1 MHCSEMR
8 FHATFISLLH
18 ITPHITIVEKT
29 LNFCLQ
35 IILLTI
41 HLKFVITKNSPSFS
55 YYATKTWLIIYEH
68 IFFGW
73 AAYHKEHVTVHL
85 IPEQAKTWP
94 LWQVSLHLNSFITT
108 VLFRL
113 AEAKVV
119 MNCTLSRYVWGMQLP
134 DFTFC
139 IFMQTIFGMD
149 SFNWQL

>member
-8 FHATFISLLH
+8 FHATFISLQH
-18 ITPHITIVEKT
+18 ITPHITIEEKT

-55 YYATKTWLIIYEH
+55 YYATRTWLIIYEH

-94 LWQVSLHLNSFITT
+94 LWQVSLHLNSNTVVIWCNLIIIWSNFITKHCST
-108 VLFRL
+108 SYLL
-113 AEAKVV
+113 AIHGY
-119 MNCTLSRYVWGMQLP
+119 S
-134 DFTFC
+134 
-139 IFMQTIFGMD
+139 I
-149 SFNWQL
+149 